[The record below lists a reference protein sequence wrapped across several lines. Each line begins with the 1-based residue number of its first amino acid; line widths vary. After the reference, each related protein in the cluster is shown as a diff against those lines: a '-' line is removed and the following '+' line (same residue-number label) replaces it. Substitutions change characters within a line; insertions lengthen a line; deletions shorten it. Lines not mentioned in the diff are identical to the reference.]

1 MECYSVTINAQGTRL
16 ASGGLDGN
24 VKIWDTHTIQQFC
37 KISKNSPSDL
47 NQKQGPIGIL
57 DEVEED
63 LLPPKSLRRPLC
75 SVSRHNGVVT
85 SVKFSPDGRFLASG
99 SDDKICLIWEKDEEA
114 ANRPKQFGEVE
125 ADLEHWTV
133 RKRLVAHD
141 NDIQDICWSPDG
153 LLLVTVGL
161 DRSIIIWN
169 GLTFE
174 RIKRY
179 DIHQSMVKGIVFD
192 PANKFFAT
200 ASDDR
205 TVRIFR
211 YYKKLNEFNNYD
223 FQMEHTV
230 FEPFKKSPLTS
241 YFRRMSWSPDGQHIA
256 VPNAT
261 NGPVSSVAIINRGNW
276 ATDVS
281 LIGHEAPC
289 EVCAFSPR
297 LFRIGNTEPK
307 RSKDNDG
314 NFSTILATG
323 GQDRSLAVWSTANS
337 RPIVLAQDI
346 VDNSITDMCW
356 SPDGET
362 LYFSCLDGSITCVAF
377 EPNELGKVV
386 SEEMIDAQLHK
397 FGADRESAIFPE
409 SVEQLILE
417 EKSRQQDFTNI
428 QLFTPK
434 PESIPVKLVPAIPEK
449 KPEPPAEQPSF
460 KSSSKGNLT
469 PQQLTKLTQSVT
481 ITKNGKKRVAPLLV
495 SSSSKPISTL
505 SPTKSTPIKKVHAN
519 SKISKSTYFLP
530 RLGLQTSV
538 HGMKQ
543 KSGALQPLVNQLT
556 EDQDNDNEDMGI
568 DDTTVTNTNQTTLSE
583 ASLKRQKNKLKRSLI
598 ELRYPNSFKL
608 ISNLPETLFNNQ
620 AIINNEINSLLT
632 SLSNSKDIQSEI
644 SNMSSMDVD
653 EDLLFSV
660 IIRGV
665 KHTQPVNE
673 LVLES
678 GEGQNPDVFTTLEI
692 RNGESWKID
701 DDEFVY
707 NYKIDFN
714 DPTKVI
720 VSNNNNNTLRKYTMY
735 FPFKIQHA
743 LPIVIENKLM
753 YYVLVSFN
761 GTLQIIIAD
770 SGKYF
775 CPSFEMG
782 DNIICLKHRN
792 GYLMVLTNSGL
803 IYTWKLLP
811 KLRSIKGV
819 LKGISLAPILNNI
832 EIPLSRHKTT
842 NVTQPAATGTSATTP
857 SINLRKSQT
866 FLLPSVKTIDINPE
880 NGTPFL
886 IIDSCHDVYNFSLDL
901 NCWVKVLDSWY
912 YLGLDDFFPH
922 IENKVVSKLVAKTI
936 SDFKEDV
943 KRLKVNSYKFENN
956 LKELKDVMTERFQE
970 SLSLI

>member
-1 MECYSVTINAQGTRL
+1 M
-16 ASGGLDGN
+16 
-24 VKIWDTHTIQQFC
+24 
-37 KISKNSPSDL
+37 
-47 NQKQGPIGIL
+47 
-57 DEVEED
+57 
-63 LLPPKSLRRPLC
+63 
-75 SVSRHNGVVT
+75 
-85 SVKFSPDGRFLASG
+85 
-99 SDDKICLIWEKDEEA
+99 
-114 ANRPKQFGEVE
+114 
-125 ADLEHWTV
+125 
-133 RKRLVAHD
+133 
-141 NDIQDICWSPDG
+141 
-153 LLLVTVGL
+153 
-161 DRSIIIWN
+161 
-169 GLTFE
+169 
-174 RIKRY
+174 
-179 DIHQSMVKGIVFD
+179 
-192 PANKFFAT
+192 
-200 ASDDR
+200 
-205 TVRIFR
+205 
-211 YYKKLNEFNNYD
+211 
-223 FQMEHTV
+223 
-230 FEPFKKSPLTS
+230 
-241 YFRRMSWSPDGQHIA
+241 
-256 VPNAT
+256 
-261 NGPVSSVAIINRGNW
+261 
-276 ATDVS
+276 
-281 LIGHEAPC
+281 
-289 EVCAFSPR
+289 FSPR

-434 PESIPVKLVPAIPEK
+434 PESIPVKIVPVIPEK

-469 PQQLTKLTQSVT
+469 PQQQTKLTQSVT

-678 GEGQNPDVFTTLEI
+678 GEGQNTDVFTTLEI

-720 VSNNNNNTLRKYTMY
+720 VSTT
-735 FPFKIQHA
+735 
-743 LPIVIENKLM
+743 
-753 YYVLVSFN
+753 
-761 GTLQIIIAD
+761 TTII
-770 SGKYF
+770 
-775 CPSFEMG
+775 
-782 DNIICLKHRN
+782 L
-792 GYLMVLTNSGL
+792 
-803 IYTWKLLP
+803 
-811 KLRSIKGV
+811 
-819 LKGISLAPILNNI
+819 
-832 EIPLSRHKTT
+832 
-842 NVTQPAATGTSATTP
+842 
-857 SINLRKSQT
+857 
-866 FLLPSVKTIDINPE
+866 
-880 NGTPFL
+880 
-886 IIDSCHDVYNFSLDL
+886 
-901 NCWVKVLDSWY
+901 
-912 YLGLDDFFPH
+912 
-922 IENKVVSKLVAKTI
+922 
-936 SDFKEDV
+936 
-943 KRLKVNSYKFENN
+943 
-956 LKELKDVMTERFQE
+956 
-970 SLSLI
+970 